1 MFFGGFLDGNEY
13 RNRTDLE
20 KHSYLMGFHDGLM
33 AAPLFGLERKGDTMS
48 ETWYERCKAVGN
60 SGQLQAII
68 DRYVDEHPEN
78 WHHPMPSIFHM
89 AVKDICDFEYVSG
102 RDERPLPS
110 RRGYALYRSS
120 EIVGDPVYLATF
132 DAEDSPPFNQAN
144 CEDTARLATEN
155 AARYPAKL
163 RYFCEER

>member
-1 MFFGGFLDGNEY
+1 MSRAILATFIIGLVCLPAAVNAQEGGAMFFGGFLDGNEY

-33 AAPLFGLERKGDTMS
+33 AAPLFGLERTGDAMS
-48 ETWYERCKAVGN
+48 ETWYERCEAVGN

-110 RRGYALYRSS
+110 TPCIGVVR
-120 EIVGDPVYLATF
+120 
-132 DAEDSPPFNQAN
+132 
-144 CEDTARLATEN
+144 
-155 AARYPAKL
+155 
-163 RYFCEER
+163 